1 VQQQRYNEDS
11 AADTPVR
18 CPGLLPPFKAQP
30 PTCLAVSA
38 GSLLVF
44 DPELGAAHWLCVQA
58 AAPDF
63 APSPHALQPSTINLR
78 PAARRLI
85 FESAQLPA
93 ATKALPATDPCLN
106 SSIRNDQRDGQ
117 RSSGVAA
124 GLAAPAAESLS
135 PASLKAT
142 LPTQPGDEKPR
153 SARRSAARWLPGPHS
168 RC

>member
-1 VQQQRYNEDS
+1 MQPTLRQPPPHRVQEGHPAAAYLQESRCKLPEAQAPAAACGCLPAHQPGIELRVQQQRYNEDS
-11 AADTPVR
+11 AADTP
-18 CPGLLPPFKAQP
+18 
-30 PTCLAVSA
+30 
-38 GSLLVF
+38 
-44 DPELGAAHWLCVQA
+44 
-58 AAPDF
+58 
-63 APSPHALQPSTINLR
+63 PSTINLR

-93 ATKALPATDPCLN
+93 ATKALLATDPCLN
-106 SSIRNDQRDGQ
+106 SSIRNHQRGGQ